1 MKAAYFRQ
9 VQKIPLLTARQ
20 EIELSRIIR
29 AGDSPNA
36 TEREAGAGRRA
47 KDRFARANLRLVLKV
62 AGFYESKCGKLEF
75 DDLVQF
81 GNIGLIRAIEKFDS
95 ERGYKF
101 STYAC
106 AWIRQSIQRGIAS
119 QSRTIRLPTNAYD
132 DLVKIKK
139 MVALHKASGSTEHLS
154 DEDIAA
160 ELGIPFGRYMQ
171 MRRVWL
177 DTWSTDVSA
186 KQHGD
191 GEGVSILECLTSGSM
206 AYAPEIEDDEREKQ
220 WQALSSAIDQLPPK
234 EREIM
239 VARYGL
245 DGRDPERLSDVGK
258 RLGVSRERIRQI
270 QVTLTN
276 ELRSLLT

>member
-1 MKAAYFRQ
+1 MKAAYYRQ
-9 VQKIPLLTARQ
+9 VAKIPLLTARQ

-29 AGDSPNA
+29 IGAQEDATPKQVRAGK
-36 TEREAGAGRRA
+36 RA
-47 KDRFARANLRLVLKV
+47 RDRFASSNLRLVLKV

-81 GNIGLIRAIEKFDS
+81 GNMGLMRAIDKFDS

-119 QSRTIRLPTNAYD
+119 QSRTIRLPTNAHD

-139 MVALHKASGSTEHLS
+139 MVAQHKATGSTEHLS

-160 ELGIPFGRYMQ
+160 ELNIPFGRYMQ
-171 MRRVWL
+171 MRRVWF

-191 GEGVSILECLTSGSM
+191 GEGISILECLTSGSM
-206 AYAPEIEDDEREKQ
+206 VYAPEIEDDEREKQ
-220 WQALSSAIDQLPPK
+220 WQVLSSAIDQLPPK

-245 DGRDPERLSDVGK
+245 DGRDPERLSDVAL

-270 QVTLTN
+270 QVTLTD